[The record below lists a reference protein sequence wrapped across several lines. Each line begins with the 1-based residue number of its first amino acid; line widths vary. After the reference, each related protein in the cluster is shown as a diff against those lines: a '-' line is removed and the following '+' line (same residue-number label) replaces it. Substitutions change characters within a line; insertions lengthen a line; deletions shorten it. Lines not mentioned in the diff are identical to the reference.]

1 MSKHSTRALIVAAL
15 SLGVVGVGCGAD
27 REGAQ
32 VGQAE
37 NIAVGEEATYEYL
50 VPFGSGNRLDSGEIL
65 DIMPQELTVKVGESI
80 RIVNDDIRDF
90 MIGPFFVMA
99 GQTLAMRFTNPGTI
113 EGVCEINPEGKF
125 VITVLE

>member
-1 MSKHSTRALIVAAL
+1 MSRRSTTALIAAVL
-15 SLGVVGVGCGAD
+15 TLGVVGVGCGAD
-27 REGAQ
+27 REGTR

-37 NIAVGEEATYEYL
+37 NIAAGEEATYEYL

-65 DIMPQELTVKVGESI
+65 DIMPQELTVRVGESI